1 MIRATHAVYLA
12 SAAVHVVLGGVIGST
27 PRPRAR
33 EAVTVTMREVRRPR
47 AAPPPPPPAAA
58 ANAAPI
64 AAPTPAPA
72 ARPAHHAHARPTA
85 PTPAPAP
92 TASSS
97 APDFGIAMGGEV
109 GAPVAA
115 GTPGGG
121 GGGGGDASATRHSAH
136 TQEADDCTDEA
147 TRPRVLE
154 MPEPEYPEAARDEGV
169 EGRVRVELHLDDHGR
184 VVEARVLSGL
194 GHGLDEAALAAARE
208 ARFEPATRC
217 GRPVATTFTVG
228 VRFAL

>member
-27 PRPRAR
+27 PRPRVR
-33 EAVTVTMREVRRPR
+33 EPVTVTMREVRRPR
-47 AAPPPPPPAAA
+47 APPPPPPPPAPV
-58 ANAAPI
+58 ANAAPL
-64 AAPTPAPA
+64 AAPSPA
-72 ARPAHHAHARPTA
+72 ARPAHHAHARAAAPTA
-85 PTPAPAP
+85 APAPA
-92 TASSS
+92 TTSSS

-121 GGGGGDASATRHSAH
+121 GGGGDASATRHSAH
-136 TQEADDCTDEA
+136 TQEADDCADEA

-184 VVEARVLSGL
+184 VIEARVLAGL
-194 GHGLDEAALAAARE
+194 GHGLDEAALAAARQ

-217 GRPVATTFTVG
+217 GHPVATTFTVG